1 MLLLWIVVA
10 LGFAIAEVATVS
22 LYAGFVAIGAVVAA
36 VIAAFLPSQELLQI
50 AGFVVAS
57 GLGVIAVRPVVMRRL
72 RHPVAAETL
81 SGAHSMLG
89 NVALV
94 VKRIDGGQHRGHAQI
109 FGENW
114 PALSAD
120 GEPIEAGTEVRIVE
134 LRGATLVVE
143 PAGAPALPGASGGS
157 DHPDPD
163 DPGQ

>member
-22 LYAGFVAIGAVVAA
+22 LYAAFVAIGAVVAA
-36 VIAAFLPSQELLQI
+36 VIAAFLPNQELLQLS
-50 AGFVVAS
+50 GFVVAS
-57 GLGVIAVRPVVMRRL
+57 GLGVIAVRPIVMRRL
-72 RHPVAAETL
+72 RNPVPAETL
-81 SGAHSMLG
+81 SGAQTMLG
-89 NVALV
+89 NVAV
-94 VKRIDGGQHRGHAQI
+94 IVKRIDGGQHRGHAQI

-114 PALSAD
+114 PALSAE
-120 GEPIEAGTEVRIVE
+120 GTPIEVGTEVRIVE

-143 PAGAPALPGASGGS
+143 PAHAPALPGAPEGS